1 MNTSHRIIVLI
12 AALGAGL
19 MAWSFVQAQ
28 QAQEVGHSLLKSA
41 DIKWTDGPPSMP
53 PGAQI
58 AVIEG
63 DLKKAEPIT
72 FRLKLPAN
80 YKIAPHTHPAI
91 EHVTVVSGTFYMGA
105 GDQLDREKAVA
116 LSPGSFAAFQPGHSM
131 FAWTEKETV
140 VQVHG
145 VGPWGIT
152 YINPVDDPRKK

>member
-1 MNTSHRIIVLI
+1 MNTSHRIITLI
-12 AALGAGL
+12 VAVGMGL
-19 MAWSFVQAQ
+19 MAWSFA
-28 QAQEVGHSLLKSA
+28 QAQEGGHILLKSA
-41 DIKWTDGPPSMP
+41 DIKWTDAPPSMP

-63 DLKKAEPIT
+63 DLKKAEPFA

-91 EHVTVVSGTFYMGA
+91 EHVTVLSGTFYMGA
-105 GDQLDREKAVA
+105 GDQLDLEKAVA
-116 LSPGSFAAFQPGHSM
+116 LTPGSFAAFQPGHSM
-131 FAWTEKETV
+131 FAWTEEETV

-145 VGPWGIT
+145 VGPWGIN

>member
-12 AALGAGL
+12 AAVGTGL
-19 MAWSFVQAQ
+19 MAWSFVHAQ

-140 VQVHG
+140 IQVHG
-145 VGPWGIT
+145 VGPWGIA